1 VVYMKNISFGN
12 RILLLILLILLI
24 SLLLSAYLLHII
36 KNSELSLLES
46 QEARLEQVAFQFD
59 QSIHGD
65 LEKYIKDRSAQA
77 GSRSEKI
84 HILGRMLNEKIL
96 SVKEEYPDIHLGLY
110 SYELDVFYDGTQR
123 FDENFSL
130 RRKKAFEEVMNT
142 KKPVIQ
148 NLGPEEGGI
157 VEIYRPLVRD
167 GKPEGVIRSAQYLAE
182 TGYYG
187 KRKEIETVVY
197 VIIGVVLFTGI
208 GGAMVLFRQFVSQV
222 QNIKAGV
229 RRLEDNLNNTL
240 PPAPGELGEIVKAIN
255 GLALKISYLNLYNET
270 MLASIDDAIV
280 VVDNWGQVVITNNMA
295 EKMFGMPEKTK
306 NVDYEEIL
314 PGESPFGGL
323 MRDTLSKNINYRDLQ
338 VEWLN
343 GGHNTH
349 HLLVSTST
357 LADGRGDII
366 GAVLTC
372 RDITERI
379 RLEERVHRQERL
391 ASLGKLVAGVA
402 HEIRNPLTS
411 ISCYIQHWQN
421 QNKPNPRALATMYR
435 EVARLDSI
443 VDQLLY
449 FAKPAEARFSFNDIN
464 VMVENV
470 IDFFKELHQGRYN
483 LIKDLRPGLPRV
495 WADTEQLERVI
506 VNIMFNA
513 LQALPEEGI
522 VKICTGPGPGDDTVM
537 VSVTDNG
544 CGIPQENLM
553 HLFDPFFSTRP
564 KGTGLGLAIVHEII
578 QVHGGNIEVE
588 SEVGRGTKVTFYL
601 KTREDV

>member
-1 VVYMKNISFGN
+1 MNYIKNISFGN
-12 RILLLILLILLI
+12 RILLLILVILLI

-36 KNSELSLLES
+36 KNSELSLLRS
-46 QEARLEQVAFQFD
+46 QEAKLEQAAFIFD

-65 LEKYIKDRSAQA
+65 LEKYIKDRTIQA
-77 GSRSEKI
+77 GSRSEKVQT
-84 HILGRMLNEKIL
+84 LGWMVNEKIL

-157 VEIYRPLVRD
+157 VEIYRPLVRE
-167 GKPEGVIRSAQYLAE
+167 GKPEGVIRSAQYLSE

-187 KRKEIETVVY
+187 KRKELETVVY
-197 VIIGVVLFTGI
+197 GIIALVLFTGI
-208 GGAMVLFRQFVSQV
+208 GGAMILFRQFVSQV
-222 QNIKAGV
+222 HNIKAGV
-229 RRLEDNLNNTL
+229 RRLEDNLNDTL
-240 PPAPGELGEIVKAIN
+240 PSAPGELGEIVKAIN

-280 VVDNWGQVVITNNMA
+280 VMDNGGRVVIANNMA
-295 EKMFGMPEKTK
+295 EKMFGITEKTK
-306 NVDYEEIL
+306 SGFYEEIL
-314 PGESPFGGL
+314 PRESPFGGL
-323 MRDTLSKNINYRDLQ
+323 LRDTLTKSRNCKDLQ
-338 VEWLN
+338 VDWLN
-343 GGHNTH
+343 GSHYTHN
-349 HLLVSTST
+349 LLVSTST

-421 QNKPNPRALATMYR
+421 QNKPNSRALATMYR

-449 FAKPAEARFSFNDIN
+449 FAKPAEAKFSFIDIN
-464 VMVENV
+464 VLVENV
-470 IDFFKELHQGRYN
+470 MAFFKELYQGRYN
-483 LIKDLRPGLPRV
+483 LIKDLNTGLPRV

-522 VKICTGPGPGDDTVM
+522 VKTCTGFGLVGDTVM

-544 CGIPQENLM
+544 CGIPQENLI
-553 HLFDPFFSTRP
+553 HLFDPFFTTRP
-564 KGTGLGLAIVHEII
+564 KGTGLGLAIAHVII
-578 QVHGGNIEVE
+578 QVHGGHIEVE